1 VHFLVVRLV
10 IIKLIVVDYMQDTEI
25 QWWRL
30 TGDQALEKLDTKIT
44 GLTTDD
50 IPLRLEKYG
59 FNALP
64 EEPHETWFS
73 LFARQFNS
81 PLLFILMVAA
91 LLAFLLGEYIDGSV
105 IVGVLLLNGV
115 VGAFQEGKAKQS
127 LRALKKY
134 TQTQTVVLRDGI
146 PTEVSSNE
154 LVPGDIIELYPG
166 DRVPA
171 DARLIEA
178 ESVRVNEAALTGESL
193 PVEKSLDVIDKKN
206 VVTSDQHNRVFN
218 GTFLVDGIAKAV
230 VTTTGIHT
238 VMGQI
243 SQKIADIET
252 EIPLQKNIASLS
264 KIIMIVTIVVIIAVA
279 ILGLVI
285 GHAWKDMLLMAS
297 SLLVSVI
304 PEGLPIVM
312 TLVLALGVN
321 RMAKRNALVK
331 KLQAVEGLAHTTVI
345 GVDKT
350 GTITR
355 NELMVEQV
363 FVDNNLYTVSGEG
376 YIPKGEILYKGKPA
390 VVSHELG
397 FDYAVYLATLSA
409 NADLI
414 KKKGV
419 YMVTGDPTEGALLVL
434 GEKSG
439 YKKLDVLQDSPVL
452 YETPFN
458 TTDKYYTSAHTIKD
472 SLVMVIAGAPEV
484 VIEYCTHMWHAE
496 GVTPLSE
503 NEKQIVLL
511 EMERMAKQSLRVVML
526 AVQTKNVSVSK
537 DNVELKNLSFVSLF
551 GMRDSMR
558 AEVPDAVAKT
568 KQAGMRVVMIT
579 GDHKITAQAIAAKAG
594 IYKDGDRV
602 LIGSEL
608 DTMSDEQLIKA
619 LDNVS
624 VFARVTPEHKLQ
636 IVEAYKKR
644 GDIIAMTGDG
654 VNDVPPLAAAH
665 LGLAMGGI
673 GTEVTKEAADM
684 VLLDDNFATITAAIE
699 EGRHIFNTLKKVIV
713 YLFSTNLGELL
724 LIVLAITLLLPI
736 PLFPAQLIWIN
747 LITDTFLVLALA
759 FEPMEK
765 NILSN
770 PFKKPTKYIIDKA
783 GFVRLV
789 MFGVFIALGT
799 LGVFYMYQSDLELAR
814 TMTLVTLGFFE
825 LFRLWSI
832 RTDSKSCFTENP
844 LQSPWLL
851 AGSVLVLLL
860 QFAVVHVSFMQVVFA
875 TVPLSLRQWGIAM
888 VVGSSVILVDE
899 IYKGI
904 TRSLNRRK
912 LKS

>member
-1 VHFLVVRLV
+1 M
-10 IIKLIVVDYMQDTEI
+10 IIKNTHLNMQDIQT

-30 TGDQALEKLDTKIT
+30 SPQQVLEKLETEST
-44 GLTTDD
+44 GLSSDEVKA
-50 IPLRLEKYG
+50 RLEIYG
-59 FNALP
+59 SNELP
-64 EEPHETWFS
+64 EEPQETWLL
-73 LFARQFNS
+73 LFLRQFNS
-81 PLLFILMVAA
+81 PLLFILMIAA

-134 TQTQTVVLRDGI
+134 TQTQTVVLRDGV
-146 PTEVSSNE
+146 PTEVSSSG

-166 DRVPA
+166 DRIPA
-171 DARLIEA
+171 DARLIES
-178 ESVRVNEAALTGESL
+178 ESLRVNEAALTGESL
-193 PVEKSLDVIDKKN
+193 PVEKSLDVIDIKN

-264 KIIMIVTIVVIIAVA
+264 KIVMISTIVVIIATA

-285 GHAWKDMLLMAS
+285 GHEWKDMLLMTS

-363 FVDNNLYTVSGEG
+363 FVDGNIYTVSGEG
-376 YIPKGEILYKGKPA
+376 YIPKGEILYEGKPA
-390 VVSHELG
+390 VASHELG
-397 FDYAVYLATLSA
+397 FDYATYLATLSA
-409 NADLI
+409 NADLVE
-414 KKKGV
+414 KEGV
-419 YMVTGDPTEGALLVL
+419 YTVTGDPTEGALLVL

-439 YKKLDVLQDSPVL
+439 YKKLDVLHESPVL
-452 YETPFN
+452 YQTPFN
-458 TTDKYYTSAHTIKD
+458 TTDKYYISAHTIKD
-472 SLVMVIAGAPEV
+472 KSVMVIAGAPEV
-484 VIEYCTHMWHAE
+484 VIEHCSHMWRAE
-496 GVTPLSE
+496 GATPLSTE
-503 NEKQIVLL
+503 NKKTILL
-511 EMERMAKQSLRVVML
+511 EMERMAKKSLRVVML
-526 AVQTKNVSVSK
+526 AVQTEGVSVSK

-568 KQAGMRVVMIT
+568 KQAGMHVVMIT

-594 IYKDGDRV
+594 IYNAGDRV
-602 LIGSEL
+602 LTGSEI
-608 DTMSDEQLIKA
+608 DTMNDQQLIDA
-619 LDNVS
+619 LDDVS
-624 VFARVTPEHKLQ
+624 VFARVTPEHKSH

-654 VNDVPPLAAAH
+654 VNDVPPLVAAH

-673 GTEVTKEAADM
+673 GTEVTKESADI

-699 EGRHIFNTLKKVIV
+699 EGRHIFNTLKKVLV

-724 LIVLAITLLLPI
+724 LIVLAMSLLLPV
-736 PLFPAQLIWIN
+736 PLSPAQLIWIN
-747 LITDTFLVLALA
+747 LVTDTFLVLALA

-765 NILSN
+765 NILSS
-770 PFKKPTKYIIDKA
+770 PFKKPTKYIIDKS

-799 LGVFYMYQSDLELAR
+799 LGVFYVYQANLDLAR

-832 RTDSKSCFTENP
+832 RTDRESCFSENP
-844 LQSPWLL
+844 LRSPWLL
-851 AGSVLVLLL
+851 AGSVFVLLL
-860 QFAVVHVSFMQVVFA
+860 QISVVHVSFMQATFA
-875 TVPLSLRQWGIAM
+875 TVPLSLRQWGIAA
-888 VVGSSVILVDE
+888 VFGVSVLVVDE
-899 IYKGI
+899 IYKLVI
-904 TRSLNRRK
+904 RMLHRRQH
-912 LKS
+912 LS